1 MKKRTK
7 ILATIGPASDSLQ
20 MITQLI
26 YAGVNLFRLN
36 FSHGSYEYHTQVL
49 KNIREASQ
57 KTGLVVGVLQDI
69 SGPKIRIGELETSFE
84 LKKND
89 TITFVAENII
99 GRQLDAHNYEVS
111 INYPQILSKLHVGD
125 YIYLYDGIIRTKVL
139 TPQGHPSCKDST
151 VSVLVEN
158 SGTLSSKKGINFP
171 NTRLGVEVLTQKDM
185 DDMHWGVENGVDFMA
200 ISFVQNEQDMLQ
212 AREIIK
218 DLGGDQMLLAKIE
231 KFDAVENIDAILQAS
246 DGIMVA
252 RGDLGIEVPYYE
264 VPSIQKM
271 LIQKANAASK
281 PIITATQML
290 LSMTHSPRASRAEIS
305 DIANAVL
312 DGTDAVM
319 LSEESAVGEY
329 PILAVQTMFETIAQT
344 EKLYPYYRFDFTQ
357 EDDVTS
363 AIDKSAVRLSKELHV
378 SGILTLTN
386 SGSSAKK
393 IAKYRPSMPIYAITH
408 DERVRAK
415 LTLTWGVIPLF
426 SVTKGSLGQSLN
438 KVIEKGLESRVIDLK
453 KTYILTAGDPTGVS
467 GSINM
472 IRLLREQEML
482 FFQSINQK
490 SNV

>member
-57 KTGLVVGVLQDI
+57 KSGLVVGVLQDI
-69 SGPKIRIGELETSFE
+69 SGPKIRIGELEKEFE
-84 LKKND
+84 LKEND

-139 TPQGHPSCKDST
+139 TCKEKT

-171 NTRLGVEVLTQKDM
+171 NTRLGVEVLTQKDKQ
-185 DDMHWGVENGVDFMA
+185 DMRWGVENGVDFMA

-252 RGDLGIEVPYYE
+252 RGDLGIEVPYTKCL
-264 VPSIQKM
+264 VFKKC
-271 LIQKANAASK
+271 LSK
-281 PIITATQML
+281 KQMPLQSL
-290 LSMTHSPRASRAEIS
+290 LS
-305 DIANAVL
+305 
-312 DGTDAVM
+312 
-319 LSEESAVGEY
+319 
-329 PILAVQTMFETIAQT
+329 QQ
-344 EKLYPYYRFDFTQ
+344 
-357 EDDVTS
+357 
-363 AIDKSAVRLSKELHV
+363 
-378 SGILTLTN
+378 
-386 SGSSAKK
+386 
-393 IAKYRPSMPIYAITH
+393 
-408 DERVRAK
+408 
-415 LTLTWGVIPLF
+415 
-426 SVTKGSLGQSLN
+426 
-438 KVIEKGLESRVIDLK
+438 
-453 KTYILTAGDPTGVS
+453 
-467 GSINM
+467 
-472 IRLLREQEML
+472 LRCC
-482 FFQSINQK
+482 FP
-490 SNV
+490 